1 MCREYRQAKHP
12 NEQIKIIAD
21 LTCKTREEIEE
32 ILVRNGQ
39 MKPKKET
46 WQTSSSRYG
55 VTWTE
60 EMDRML
66 LLLIERGFTRKK
78 IAEFMA
84 FTKPRVENRIQKLK
98 KEGRKHVPGLQ
109 IFRHCVCRNELRDGL
124 LQENHAESERGR
136 RESQGMF

>member
-1 MCREYRQAKHP
+1 MTEFEICREYRQAKYP

-21 LTCKTREEIEE
+21 LTCKTREEIKE
-32 ILVRNGQ
+32 ILMKNGQ

-66 LLLIERGFTRKK
+66 LLLVERGFTRKK

-109 IFRHCVCRNELRDGL
+109 IF
-124 LQENHAESERGR
+124 
-136 RESQGMF
+136 